1 MKALVLSDTHGNTP
15 LAFRA
20 HGLAEPVDM
29 IFHLGDGSA
38 DADLLREVL
47 DVPVINVAGN
57 CDIGSNAPRELV
69 WEGGGKRIL
78 LTHGDAYRV
87 KSGLGRLEQR
97 GREVGANAVLFGHSH
112 LATNEVRSDLLLL
125 NPGTLTHAAHHRTY
139 AVLEIS
145 SGGISARHFD
155 LD

>member
-1 MKALVLSDTHGNTP
+1 MKALVISDTHGNTS
-15 LAFRA
+15 LTFRA
-20 HGLAEPVDM
+20 HGLSEPVDI
-29 IFHLGDGSA
+29 IFHLGDGST
-38 DADLLREVL
+38 DADLLRDVL

-69 WEGGGKRIL
+69 WEGEGKRIL

-87 KSGLGRLEQR
+87 KSGLIRLEQR

-112 LATNEVRSDLLLL
+112 LATNEVRSELLLL
-125 NPGTLTHAAHHRTY
+125 NPGTLTHAAHYRTY

-145 SGGISARHFD
+145 SDCISASHFPID
-155 LD
+155 